1 MSTDET
7 TNATVFRLEPGTAAD
22 RAAAASAK
30 PTDDARTKRQ
40 ARHAR
45 GVTELFDSRHEL
57 RGVYAPADLVEEFTR
72 WTA

>member
-1 MSTDET
+1 VSNDET
-7 TNATVFRLEPGTAAD
+7 TNATVFPLEPGNPAN
-22 RAAAASAK
+22 SAE
-30 PTDDARTKRQ
+30 PTSGTSTHGARTKRQ

-45 GVTELFDSRHEL
+45 GVTELFDARREL